1 MKKKIN
7 LLPLIIIFFI
17 SSLFFHPFLLQFKLP
32 IPSDTIAGL
41 YHPFRDTLASDY
53 PNGIPYKNSLITDPV
68 RQQYPWKFLVV
79 EILNKFQL
87 PLWNLYNFAGTPLLA
102 NFQSAVFYPLN
113 FVLFIGQPY
122 VGWSILVMLQPLLAG
137 LFLYLYLNNLKLN
150 KISSIFG
157 SICFMFSGFMM
168 AWLEWG
174 TVGHTALWLPLVLL
188 SIDKIFTESS
198 YSEISNFK
206 FQISKKQLKVQKY
219 LIWSAIFIF
228 ALASSFFAGHLQTFF
243 YLFLAANIYF
253 ILRWLQYG
261 RSKKTLTIY
270 LILNTLFLILTSVQW
285 LPTLNFIMLSAR
297 EVDQVWQKPGWFI
310 PWQNI
315 IQFLVPDFFG
325 NPTTL
330 NYWGEFNYA
339 EFIGYIGIFPLLMVL
354 YALIA
359 RKDRETFFFGSLLI
373 MSLIFAFPTIFAKV
387 PYIFNF
393 PFLSTSQPTRLLFI
407 TDLSLSILAALGL
420 DLLIK
425 NGRKLRLVIPS
436 LIIGI
441 CFLGL
446 WYFVLIGFKSLPLIS
461 HENIATAK
469 RNLYLPSLLFAGSI
483 LLLGFY
489 SFIKNTKLK
498 KIFIILLL
506 LLTVFDL
513 YRFFHKFN
521 AFTDR
526 KYLFPESRVMNFLK
540 NQEGVFRIMTTDDR
554 ILPPNFSIMYKIQ
567 SIDGYDPLYLMKYG
581 ELMSAVA
588 RNKPDISS
596 PFGFNRIIALHNAD
610 SKLISLMG
618 VKYVLSFD
626 EIKSVKLEKVF
637 TEGKTNIY
645 KNHLAYDRAFFVE
658 KIAPVS
664 VNHEAINKMFEQ
676 NMNFKETAVVQD
688 WDKTNVN
695 FKQGIVNIVKYE
707 ENIIELEVKNKND
720 GFLVLMDSYYPAW
733 KAKICSII
741 NEECRETKIY
751 LTNYNFRGIAIP
763 KGEFKIIFDMKLL

>member
-1 MKKKIN
+1 MKKKIH
-7 LLPLIIIFFI
+7 LLPFIIIFFI

-32 IPSDTIAGL
+32 IPSDTIVGL

-53 PNGIPYKNSLITDPV
+53 PNGISYKNSLITDPV
-68 RQQYPWKFLVV
+68 RQQYPWKFLAV

-87 PLWNLYNFAGTPLLA
+87 PLWNPYNFAGTPLLA

-174 TVGHTALWLPLVLL
+174 TVVHTALWLPLVLL
-188 SIDKIFTESS
+188 SIDKITFFFTSS
-198 YSEISNFK
+198 KISNYN
-206 FQISKKQLKVQKY
+206 FQFLNKQINIKKY
-219 LIWSAIFIF
+219 LIWSFIF
-228 ALASSFFAGHLQTFF
+228 TFSLVSSFFAGHLQSFF
-243 YLFLAANIYF
+243 YLFIVSSLYF
-253 ILRWLQYG
+253 IFRWFQYG
-261 RSKKTLTIY
+261 RSKALLISY
-270 LILNTLFLILTSVQW
+270 IILNTLFVILTAIQW
-285 LPTLNFIMLSAR
+285 LPTLSFILLSAR
-297 EVDQVWQKPGWFI
+297 GVDQIWQRPGWFI

-339 EFIGYIGIFPLLMVL
+339 EFIGYIGIFPLLIAI
-354 YALIA
+354 YAFVA

-373 MSLIFAFPTIFAKV
+373 ISLIFAFPTIFAKV

-407 TDLSLSILAALGL
+407 SDLSLSILAALGL

-425 NGRKLRLVIPS
+425 NGKKIRLLIPS
-436 LIIGI
+436 LIIAI

-446 WYFVLIGFKSLPLIS
+446 WYFVLIGFKSHPLIS
-461 HENIATAK
+461 FENIATAK
-469 RNLYLPSLLFAGSI
+469 RNLYLPTLLFGGSI
-483 LLLGFY
+483 ILLGFY
-489 SFIKNTKLK
+489 TFIKNTKRK

-521 AFTDR
+521 AFTDK
-526 KYLFPESRVMNFLK
+526 KYLYPESRVMNFLK
-540 NQEGVFRIMTTDDR
+540 NQDGVFRIMTTDDR

-567 SIDGYDPLYLMKYG
+567 SLDGYDPLYLMNYG
-581 ELMSAVA
+581 EFMSAVG

-610 SKLISLMG
+610 SKMIDLMG

-626 EIKSVKLEKVF
+626 EIKSAKLEKVF

-658 KIAPVS
+658 KIAPVPE
-664 VNHEAINKMFEQ
+664 NHEAINKMFEP
-676 NMNFKETAVVQD
+676 NMNFKETAIVKD
-688 WDKTNVN
+688 WDKTNIN
-695 FKQGIVNIVKYE
+695 FKRGIVNIVKYE
-707 ENIIELEVKNKND
+707 ENMIELKVKNESES
-720 GFLVLMDSYYPAW
+720 FLVLMDTYYPAW
-733 KAKICSII
+733 RAKICSIM
-741 NEECRETKIY
+741 NEDCRETKIY
-751 LTNYNFRGIAIP
+751 LTNYNFRGIAVP
-763 KGEFKIIFDMKLL
+763 KGEYRILFEMNLL